1 MVSSHAVKNRRGL
14 VWLIEYTKLVLLH
27 YWPTV

>member
-1 MVSSHAVKNRRGL
+1 MVSSQAVKNRRRL

-27 YWPTV
+27 YRPTV